1 MTNHRKHRRTRRK
14 GQKGGGWLYDWF
26 GIGDPETSS
35 QPIYDS
41 QNQLG
46 QPGQNQP
53 GLIQRFDDALGS
65 AGEAV
70 TGAASTV
77 TGAVTNYVSP
87 DQNQMNNAGIG
98 GRRRRNSRRS
108 QRMRQR
114 GGKGGLG
121 LTYYATE
128 VSGLKVAEPTTW
140 LKGGSRRRRR
150 SRKVRR
156 H

>member
-14 GQKGGGWLYDWF
+14 GQKGGGLLYNWF
-26 GIGDPETSS
+26 GIDWFDSPETSS
-35 QPIYDS
+35 EPIYNNV
-41 QNQLG
+41 QT
-46 QPGQNQP
+46 QPEP
-53 GLIQRFDDALGS
+53 GIIEKFDNALGT

-70 TGAASTV
+70 TGAISST
-77 TGAVTNYVSP
+77 ANAATNLVSP
-87 DQNQMNNAGIG
+87 TQQPMYNTGVG
-98 GRRRRNSRRS
+98 GRRRRNASRNL
-108 QRMRQR
+108 R

-128 VSGLKVAEPTTW
+128 VSGFKVAEPTTW

-156 H
+156 